1 MKDTLMILGAN
12 TLQIP
17 LIERANQLGY
27 NTLVIS
33 PNREEPGHKIS
44 KYSEYYDIRD
54 EINIVKL
61 AEKYNICGVIT
72 DQTDLPVR
80 TIAYV
85 AEKMEL
91 PGNDYSVACL
101 FTDKFLMRERCKEL
115 GIKTLKYKLCVNL
128 EDAISF
134 FNSING
140 AIIIKPIDNQ
150 GSKGVYKVSNVEELI
165 QKFQESLRYSKQK
178 KILLEEFVIGQEFVV
193 EGICVNHE
201 FENLIIGDTHY
212 FNIPDVFSATMR
224 EFPSQAN
231 NELINKIL
239 ELTNKIISGFNLKQG
254 ITHSEFIINGNDII
268 LIEAAARGGG
278 VFISSDLI
286 SLQTGLNTEKF
297 LIDLATGKISSIP
310 EHLSLDRSSC
320 YVSFFLP
327 VGKVI
332 AINGIEE
339 ICKLDY
345 IYHNNLS
352 NIKLGMKTKPF
363 TDKTARFFS
372 IVSASNH
379 EELMKRVQFL
389 KKKLK
394 IVVLTDRGEQGPIW
408 R

>member
-140 AIIIKPIDNQ
+140 AIIIK
-150 GSKGVYKVSNVEELI
+150 GVKVYIKYQMLKNLFKNFKNRLDI
-165 QKFQESLRYSKQK
+165 RNRK
-178 KILLEEFVIGQEFVV
+178 KYFWKNLLLDK
-193 EGICVNHE
+193 
-201 FENLIIGDTHY
+201 NL
-212 FNIPDVFSATMR
+212 
-224 EFPSQAN
+224 
-231 NELINKIL
+231 
-239 ELTNKIISGFNLKQG
+239 
-254 ITHSEFIINGNDII
+254 
-268 LIEAAARGGG
+268 
-278 VFISSDLI
+278 
-286 SLQTGLNTEKF
+286 
-297 LIDLATGKISSIP
+297 
-310 EHLSLDRSSC
+310 
-320 YVSFFLP
+320 
-327 VGKVI
+327 
-332 AINGIEE
+332 
-339 ICKLDY
+339 
-345 IYHNNLS
+345 
-352 NIKLGMKTKPF
+352 
-363 TDKTARFFS
+363 
-372 IVSASNH
+372 
-379 EELMKRVQFL
+379 
-389 KKKLK
+389 
-394 IVVLTDRGEQGPIW
+394 
-408 R
+408 